1 MRWFPKEYRIF
12 LKSRD
17 SQNEIRWR
25 TFPNYQETSI
35 FKNNVSNFFSILSF
49 SAGTI
54 GTLVGVYWGLPSS
67 IKYGLVLFLSTSYE
81 LKIFTN

>member
-1 MRWFPKEYRIF
+1 MKSDEEHFLTIKKLRYSRIIY
-12 LKSRD
+12 L
-17 SQNEIRWR
+17 I
-25 TFPNYQETSI
+25 
-35 FKNNVSNFFSILSF
+35 FFSILSF